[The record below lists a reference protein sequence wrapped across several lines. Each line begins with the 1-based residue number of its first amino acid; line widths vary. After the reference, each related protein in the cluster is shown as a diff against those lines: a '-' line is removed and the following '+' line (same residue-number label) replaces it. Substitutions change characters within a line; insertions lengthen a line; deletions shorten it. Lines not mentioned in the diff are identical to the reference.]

1 MLATI
6 TATLNPMLLL
16 FFCIALGFVLH
27 KTKILPDSS
36 GQVMAKLE
44 NWVFCPALTFSTMIT
59 FCTPATISTHALNIC
74 LATVALAVAI
84 GVSIPLAKA
93 FVKKKS
99 PERGVYNYA
108 LAFANSGYMGDPL
121 VQMILGD
128 SMLAYY
134 KLYCFPLTIGIYTYG
149 ISNLVPSNEKKG
161 STLKK
166 IMNPSTIA
174 MFAGMIVGLTGA
186 NAYIPT
192 FVSSALSSLKAC
204 MGPVAMLLAGF
215 TIASYNFTEILKNK
229 KVYLATLLRLTVLPA
244 LVVATLFG
252 AKELLNLC
260 FHTSIGNSVLYLGFF
275 STASALGLNT
285 IVFPEAYGGNPKTGA
300 SMALISHT
308 LCIVSIP
315 LMYALMTLLFG
326 PCQIL

>member
-1 MLATI
+1 MIATI

-27 KTKILPDSS
+27 KTRILPDSA

-44 NWVFCPALTFSTMIT
+44 NWVFCPALTFSTMVT
-59 FCTPATISTHALNIC
+59 FCTPATVSTHALNIC
-74 LATVALAVAI
+74 LAAIALAVAI
-84 GVSIPLAKA
+84 GIAAPLARV

-99 PERGVYNYA
+99 PERGVYAYA

-134 KLYCFPLTIGIYTYG
+134 KLYCLPLTIGIYTWG
-149 ISNLVPSNEKKG
+149 LSNLVPDGEKK
-161 STLKK
+161 SNPLKK

-174 MFAGMIVGLTGA
+174 LFAGIAVGLSGA
-186 NAYIPT
+186 GAYMPT
-192 FVSSALSSLKAC
+192 FISSALNSLKSC

-215 TIASYNFTEILKNK
+215 TIASYNVGEILKNK
-229 KVYLATLLRLTVLPA
+229 KVYVATLLRLTLLPA
-244 LVVATLFG
+244 IIVATLFG
-252 AKELLNLC
+252 AKELLSLWWNV
-260 FHTSIGNSVLYLGFF
+260 SIGNSVLFLGFF

-308 LCIVSIP
+308 LCILSIP
-315 LMYALMTLLFG
+315 LMYALMTLIFG

>member
-1 MLATI
+1 MFVTF
-6 TATLNPMLLL
+6 TSTLSPMLLL

-27 KTKILPDSS
+27 KTKILPDSA

-44 NWVFCPALTFSTMIT
+44 NWVFCPALTFSTMVT
-59 FCTPATISTHALNIC
+59 FCTPATISTHAINIC
-74 LATVALAVAI
+74 LAAVALAVAI
-84 GVSIPLAKA
+84 GISVPLARV
-93 FVKKKS
+93 FVRKKS
-99 PERGVYNYA
+99 PERGVYAYA

-121 VQMILGD
+121 VQMLLGD

-134 KLYCFPLTIGIYTYG
+134 KLYCLPLTIGIYTYG
-149 ISNLVPSNEKKG
+149 ISSLVPGNEKKG

-166 IMNPSTIA
+166 ILNPSTVA
-174 MFAGMIVGLTGA
+174 LFAGMIVGLSGA
-186 NAYIPT
+186 NAYIPA
-192 FVSSALSSLKAC
+192 FLGSALNSLKAC

-215 TIASYNFTEILKNK
+215 TIASYDFKEIVKNK
-229 KVYLATLLRLTVLPA
+229 KVYAATLLRLTLLPA
-244 LVVATLFG
+244 IIVATLWG
-252 AKELLNLC
+252 TKELLNTLLDWNV
-260 FHTSIGNSVLYLGFF
+260 GNSVLYLGFF

-308 LCIVSIP
+308 LCILSIP
-315 LMYALMTLLFG
+315 LMYALMTLIFG